1 MYKNMKRIIS
11 TETPAAY
18 AEEDIQDSPPF
29 IIENDDKALSYV
41 PDQVAEDLVNNLIN
55 FLDTCDQ
62 QKIHVELKIASEE
75 DSLNTPAPVPET
87 TDEANNN
94 FMDLSIDSW
103 LTIDSIGTIPAV
115 ENICLI
121 EIEDFLE
128 EF

>member
-1 MYKNMKRIIS
+1 M
-11 TETPAAY
+11 
-18 AEEDIQDSPPF
+18 
-29 IIENDDKALSYV
+29 SYV

-62 QKIHVELKIASEE
+62 QKIPVEVKIALQE
-75 DSLNTPAPVPET
+75 DRLNTSAPIPEF

-94 FMDLSIDSW
+94 FVDLSIDSW
-103 LTIDSIGTIPAV
+103 LTIDSIGTTPAV
-115 ENICLI
+115 ENVCLI